1 MKNPILF
8 TEEQW
13 ANSQL
18 SIVRHYG
25 QIRYNGETYVI
36 VDKRGRDIFECSA
49 EAVKEGRDK
58 AIPVGE
64 PVDLLN
70 TRYLK
75 QYRELGREAFLE
87 AIKNGEIKEV

>member
-1 MKNPILF
+1 MSKPILF

-13 ANSQL
+13 ANSPL

-25 QIRYNGETYVI
+25 QVRLYGETYVI

-58 AIPVGE
+58 AIPAGE

-70 TRYLK
+70 TRYLS
-75 QYRELGREAFLE
+75 QYRKLGREAFLE
-87 AIKNGEIKEV
+87 AVKKGEIK